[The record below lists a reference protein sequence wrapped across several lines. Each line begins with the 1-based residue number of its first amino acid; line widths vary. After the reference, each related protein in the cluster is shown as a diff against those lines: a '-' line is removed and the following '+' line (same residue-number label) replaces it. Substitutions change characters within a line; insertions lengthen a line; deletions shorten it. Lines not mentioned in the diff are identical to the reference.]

1 MESIFDS
8 AIRNMSPKQL
18 LPDVGKKYK
27 KLRLESIRANAF
39 MDSLIHFN
47 DFEDCSENLVVVLGQ
62 LQTFKQELQTYPKGY
77 FIERFGYKVD
87 DLIRSIEARLDLYND
102 VRIAIGDYQ
111 RRIGL

>member
-1 MESIFDS
+1 
-8 AIRNMSPKQL
+8 
-18 LPDVGKKYK
+18 
-27 KLRLESIRANAF
+27 

-102 VRIAIGDYQ
+102 VRIALGDYQ

>member
-1 MESIFDS
+1 MESYLDS
-8 AIRNMSPKQL
+8 AIRRMHPGQL
-18 LPDVGKKYK
+18 FPDVGTKYK
-27 KLRLESIRANAF
+27 TMSRRARRANAF

-62 LQTFKQELQTYPKGY
+62 LQTFKQELQNYPKGY
-77 FIERFGYKVD
+77 FTERFGYKVD

-102 VRIAIGDYQ
+102 VRIALGDYQ